1 MWLTDDIRMP
11 ENLPLNLTKESIS
24 DLTKS
29 NSGNNEGKI
38 TEQSRLKED
47 WKGHSSA

>member
-1 MWLTDDIRMP
+1 MPNVTDGWYKNAW
-11 ENLPLNLTKESIS
+11 EFTTKFNQEESIS

-38 TEQSRLKED
+38 
-47 WKGHSSA
+47 